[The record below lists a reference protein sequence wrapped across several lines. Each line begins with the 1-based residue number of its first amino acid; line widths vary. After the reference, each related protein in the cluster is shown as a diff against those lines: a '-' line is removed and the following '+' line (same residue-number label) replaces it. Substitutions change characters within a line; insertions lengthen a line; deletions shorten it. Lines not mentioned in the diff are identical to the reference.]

1 MMPCTKAAL
10 RFLLLCNMAMP
21 VLWAQEKPAPD
32 ASAANRHEHPAAAH
46 LLDPGDGL
54 DILAAALDARHAATF
69 PRDCSH
75 LVHTIYE
82 SAGFS
87 YAYASSSELYAGTGD
102 FRRVSRPQPGDLA
115 VWRGH
120 VGIVVNPSRHSFFSV
135 LRSGPQIEFYDA
147 QYWKKRGQP
156 RFLRYLRSS
165 PRTDAPPAIR
175 TVSRKPAARP

>member
-1 MMPCTKAAL
+1 MPYTKAAL
-10 RFLLLCNMAMP
+10 SFLLLCSMGVS
-21 VLWAQEKPAPD
+21 VLPAQEKPAPD
-32 ASAANRHEHPAAAH
+32 ASAANRQAHPAAVH
-46 LLDPGDGL
+46 LLDPADGL
-54 DILAAALDARHAATF
+54 DILAAALDARHAARF
-69 PRDCSH
+69 PKDCSH

-135 LRSGPQIEFYDA
+135 LHSGPQVEFYDS
-147 QYWKKRGQP
+147 QYWKQRGPP
-156 RFLRYLRSS
+156 RFFRYLRSS
-165 PRTDAPPAIR
+165 PRGDAPPAIR
-175 TVSRKPAARP
+175 TASRKPAPHP